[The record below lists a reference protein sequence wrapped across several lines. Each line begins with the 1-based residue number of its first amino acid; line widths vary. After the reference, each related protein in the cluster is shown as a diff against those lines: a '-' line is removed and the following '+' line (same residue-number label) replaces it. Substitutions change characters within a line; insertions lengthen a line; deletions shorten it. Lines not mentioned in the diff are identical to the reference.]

1 MKSGYIFEG
10 KDSYDTPAGTP
21 VSRLFRLLG
30 CSRWYFYAINFGVF
44 IRTGLCAKRGELNEE
59 NQIYHSSFNI
69 RLIEK
74 CGGKIHIRGLDNLK
88 ALNREPVVL
97 IGNHMSLLE
106 TAIFPAIISRHLD
119 FTFIIKEA
127 LLRVPIFRHIMFS
140 MKAIPVGRTNPRE
153 DLKTVLTEGKKLLEM
168 GRAIVVFPQSTRSAV
183 FAPEKFNTIGVK
195 LAKTAKV
202 KVVPFALKTDFLGNG
217 KRFRD
222 FGPVHPEK
230 DVYLEFAPAME
241 ITGNGQEQHQQI
253 IDFIQSRLEQWQKQE
268 A

>member
-30 CSRWYFYAINFGVF
+30 CSRWYFYAINFTVF

-106 TAIFPAIISRHLD
+106 TAIFPAVISRHLD

-127 LLRVPIFRHIMFS
+127 LLRVPIFRHIMIS
-140 MKAIPVGRTNPRE
+140 MNAIPVGRTNPRE
-153 DLKTVLTEGKKLLEM
+153 DLKTVLAEGRKLLEK
-168 GRAIVVFPQSTRSAV
+168 GRSIVVFD
-183 FAPEKFNTIGVK
+183 PEKFNTIGVK
-195 LAKTAKV
+195 LAKSAKV
-202 KVVPFALKTDFLGNG
+202 KVVPFALKTDFLSNG

-241 ITGNGQEQHQQI
+241 VTGNGQEQHQQI